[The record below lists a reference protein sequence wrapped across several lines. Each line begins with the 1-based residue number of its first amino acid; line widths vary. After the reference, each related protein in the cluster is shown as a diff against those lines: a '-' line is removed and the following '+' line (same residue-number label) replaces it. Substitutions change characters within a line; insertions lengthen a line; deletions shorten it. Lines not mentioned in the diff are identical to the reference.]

1 MKRRTRTE
9 LLINGSRATTTR
21 MSAEI
26 VKRYDVQTL
35 EEPNHGLV
43 MIQMRETAQ
52 KTLFYIGELFVTECK
67 VRIGDTI
74 GIGIVKGDE
83 AELAYDLAVID
94 AAYNAE
100 FPEIESWTALLMEEE
115 ERLAQ
120 MSEQFSTGVMKTKVS
135 FETMADD

>member
-1 MKRRTRTE
+1 MKRRKRTE
-9 LLINGSRATTTR
+9 LLINGSRETTAR

-35 EEPNHGLV
+35 EDPNHGLV
-43 MIQMRETAQ
+43 MIQMRETAK

-94 AAYNAE
+94 AAYNAK

-120 MSEQFSTGVMKTKVS
+120 MSVKFSTGVMKTKVS